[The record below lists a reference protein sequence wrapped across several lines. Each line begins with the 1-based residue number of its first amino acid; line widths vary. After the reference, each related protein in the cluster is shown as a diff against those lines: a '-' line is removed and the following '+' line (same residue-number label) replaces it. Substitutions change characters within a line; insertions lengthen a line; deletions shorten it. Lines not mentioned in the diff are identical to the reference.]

1 MKKYCRVR
9 DHCNFTVEYTA
20 ALHRIC
26 DLKYSVSKKFFAAFH
41 NGSNCD
47 YKIIKKELA
56 EEFEKQFPCLGEN
69 IENDI
74 TFRVLVEKEVSK
86 ILKIIKTIKTIK
98 KNYKNYI
105 LQMFIKMFML

>member
-1 MKKYCRVR
+1 MKKYCRVK
-9 DHCNFTVEYTA
+9 DHCNFTAEYTA

-41 NGSNCD
+41 NGSNYD

-56 EEFEKQFPCLGEN
+56 EELEN
-69 IENDI
+69 NFLENDI

-86 ILKIIKTIKTIK
+86 ILKIIKTIKTII

>member
-9 DHCNFTVEYTA
+9 DHCSFTAEYTA

-56 EEFEKQFPCLGEN
+56 EELEN
-69 IENDI
+69 NFLENDI

-86 ILKIIKTIKTIK
+86 ILKIIKTIKTII

-105 LQMFIKMFML
+105 LQMFMKMFML

>member
-9 DHCNFTVEYTA
+9 DHCNFTAESTA

-56 EEFEKQFPCLGEN
+56 EELEN
-69 IENDI
+69 NFLENDI

-86 ILKIIKTIKTIK
+86 ILKIIKTIKTII

-105 LQMFIKMFML
+105 LQMFMKMFML

>member
-9 DHCNFTVEYTA
+9 DHCNFTAEYTA

-41 NGSNCD
+41 NGSNYD

-56 EEFEKQFPCLGEN
+56 QEFEKQFPCLGEN

-86 ILKIIKTIKTIK
+86 ILKIIKTIKTII

>member
-9 DHCNFTVEYTA
+9 DHCNFTAEYTA

-56 EEFEKQFPCLGEN
+56 EELEN
-69 IENDI
+69 NFLENDI

-86 ILKIIKTIKTIK
+86 ILKIIKTIKTII

-105 LQMFIKMFML
+105 LQMFMKIFML